1 MVIATAD
8 RLQNTREYYF
18 SVKLKEVRSLMD
30 QGHPILNM
38 GIGSP
43 DLPPSPNT
51 IAKMVETVQQSGV
64 HGYQPYKGIA
74 PLRKAIAEWYQK
86 IYQVSLNPDHE
97 ILPLMGSKEGITHLS
112 LTFLNPGDEVLIPEL
127 GYPSYRAVTEMVG
140 ARAIPYPMLEKTW
153 HPNFAKMQDMDLSK
167 VKMMWINYPHMPSG
181 APASTA
187 LFEKLVTFAHDKK
200 ILLCH
205 DNPYSLILAREKPIS
220 LLSIDG
226 AREVSVEMNSMSK
239 SHNMAGWR
247 VGWMSGSREY
257 LDEVIK
263 IKSNIDSGMFYGI
276 QNAAVEAF
284 KNDDGWHKAQND
296 IYHTRRQK
304 VYKLLDKLGCTY
316 DTDQVGLFAWA
327 KVPDN
332 LQSVEKLIDHLLY
345 QYHLF
350 ISPGF
355 IFGAKGERYIRMSL
369 CNSEAEVD
377 EALNRLAGFKM
388 EEVIA

>member
-8 RLQNTREYYF
+8 RLNNTREYYF
-18 SVKLKEVRSLMD
+18 SVKLKEVRGLMD
-30 QGHPILNM
+30 QGHPVINM

-51 IAKMVETVQQSGV
+51 IAKMVETVQQPDI

-74 PLRKAIAEWYQK
+74 ALRKAIASWYHQT
-86 IYQVSLNPDHE
+86 YQVNLDPEHE

-112 LTFLNPGDEVLIPEL
+112 LTYLNPGDPVLVPEL
-127 GYPSYRAVTEMVG
+127 GYPSYRAVSEMVG
-140 ARAIPYPMLEKTW
+140 AKVIPYPMLEKTW
-153 HPNFAKMQDMDLSK
+153 HPDFAKMQEMDLSK
-167 VKMMWINYPHMPSG
+167 VKIMWINYPHMPSG
-181 APASTA
+181 APASKA
-187 LFEKLVTFAHDKK
+187 LFEQLVAFAHDKK

-226 AREVSVEMNSMSK
+226 AREISVEMNSMSK

-247 VGWMSGSREY
+247 VGWMSGKREY

-284 KNDDGWHKAQND
+284 KNDTEWHLKQNE
-296 IYHTRRQK
+296 IYNARRVK
-304 VYKLLDKLGCTY
+304 VYQFLDKLGCNY
-316 DTDQVGLFAWA
+316 DKEQVGLFAWA
-327 KVPDN
+327 KVPDQ

-355 IFGAKGERYIRMSL
+355 IFGQKGERYIRMSL
-369 CNSEAEVD
+369 CNSEAQVE
-377 EALNRLAGFKM
+377 EALIRIRDFKI
-388 EEVIA
+388 EEVES

>member
-8 RLQNTREYYF
+8 RLKNTREYYF
-18 SVKLKEVRSLMD
+18 SVKLKEVRSLIE
-30 QGHPILNM
+30 QGHPVLNM

-51 IAKMVETVQQSGV
+51 IAKMVETVQQTNV

-74 PLRKAIAEWYQK
+74 SLRKAIAEWYQK
-86 IYQVSLNPDHE
+86 IYRVTLNPDHE

-112 LTFLNPGDEVLIPEL
+112 LTFLNPDDQVLVPEL
-127 GYPSYRAVTEMVG
+127 GYPSYRAVSEMVG
-140 ARAIPYPMLEKTW
+140 AKAITYPMLEKTW
-153 HPNFAKMQDMDLSK
+153 HPDFAKMQDMDLSK
-167 VKMMWINYPHMPSG
+167 VKMMWVNYPHMPSG
-181 APASTA
+181 APASNL
-187 LFEKLVTFAHDKK
+187 LFEKLVAFAHEKK
-200 ILLCH
+200 LLLCH
-205 DNPYSLILAREKPIS
+205 DNPYSLILAKEKPIS
-220 LLSIDG
+220 LLSVDG

-247 VGWMSGSREY
+247 VGWMSGKREY

-284 KNDDGWHKAQND
+284 KNDDEWHRNQNQ
-296 IYHTRRQK
+296 IYHRRRLK
-304 VYKLLDKLGCTY
+304 VYQFLDKLGCTY

-327 KVPDN
+327 KVPDQ
-332 LQSVEKLIDHLLY
+332 LESIEKLIDHLLY

-355 IFGAKGERYIRMSL
+355 IFGTKGERYIRMSL
-369 CNSEAEVD
+369 CKTEAEVD
-377 EALNRLAGFKM
+377 EALKRIANFKI
-388 EEVIA
+388 EEVVS